1 MNRFLKIIRITVKNI
16 SRNMVHNLIMAVFV
30 VAAVFFMNISLA
42 SYRYSHYLN
51 EFAKTSGLYD
61 SFMYAGQPNKHAYS
75 EYLESSGEDLTEK
88 AMAYVGEKL
97 KHLKADGV
105 IADYSRCFRSGNL
118 LDGNTDEQAD
128 FLYIKP
134 EVLKELSMPVAEGDW
149 FNASPP
155 ADRSEGLVPVVIGN
169 HLKSVYGLG
178 DIFTATSGDTQ
189 YIVIGILGRGT
200 RFPGMSAGGSGMD
213 LNTVMRIADDMV
225 IVAEEPMERYGSFII
240 RFPEQN
246 QTASE
251 QEVLE
256 KVADITDAFSFRYLT
271 DRAHEDNSYGIQMQT
286 TLAVLALL
294 ICIAGTACGNL
305 LSAARGKKR
314 QAVYFLCGMKPKTSV
329 VCMALENLVKLYL
342 PAGIGLYVFY
352 TFCRKQE
359 YQDLYP
365 GACNIWITG
374 LIITVIFAAS
384 VVHPLSTVLKNRE
397 LNVIHS

>member
-16 SRNMVHNLIMAVFV
+16 SCNMVHNIIIAVFV
-30 VAAVFFMNISLA
+30 VIAIFFMNISLA

-75 EYLESSGEDLTEK
+75 EYLESTGENLDEK
-88 AMAYVGEKL
+88 AMAYVGDEL
-97 KHLKADGV
+97 KHLKTDGV
-105 IADYSRCFRSGNL
+105 IADYSKCFRSGNL
-118 LDGNTDEQAD
+118 LDGNTNAD

-134 EVLKELSMPVAEGDW
+134 EILKELSMPVAEGEW
-149 FNASPP
+149 FDACPL
-155 ADRSEGLVPVVIGN
+155 DYKKKGLVPVVIGN
-169 HLKSVYGLG
+169 HLKSIYGPG
-178 DIFTATSGDTQ
+178 DIFTDASGDTQ

-213 LNTVMRIADDMV
+213 LNTVMWIADDMV

-256 KVADITDAFSFRYLT
+256 KVADITDAFSFRYLA

-305 LSAARGKKR
+305 LSAARGEKR

-352 TFCRKQE
+352 TFCKKQE

-365 GACNIWITG
+365 GACNIWITC

-384 VVHPLSTVLKNRE
+384 VVHPLSTVLKNKE